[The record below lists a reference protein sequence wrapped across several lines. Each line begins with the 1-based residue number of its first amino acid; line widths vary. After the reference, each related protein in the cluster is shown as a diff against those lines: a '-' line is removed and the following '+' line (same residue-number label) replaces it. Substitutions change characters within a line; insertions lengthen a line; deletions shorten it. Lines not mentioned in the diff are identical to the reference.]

1 MSRNE
6 YIRPSVRYININ
18 AEVLL
23 CSSTYQVN
31 VSHDEGAWNADANKE
46 SDFASIW
53 DSDLWSENE

>member
-6 YIRPSVRYININ
+6 YIRPSVRYISIN

-31 VSHDEGAWNADANKE
+31 VSHDEGAWDADANKE

>member
-31 VSHDEGAWNADANKE
+31 VSHDEGVWDADANKE
-46 SDFASIW
+46 SDCASIW